1 MVVQSASDMI
11 VKSFHNPTL
20 SPIPT
25 HIVKAIQND
34 KYTDFRDL
42 LPEALS
48 EAFDKAQQEGKN
60 ETAKSK
66 KEHPVNTPIDWG
78 LSFPTFAAV
87 STHSSWSGHPNSLLT
102 VILYS
107 DAR

>member
-1 MVVQSASDMI
+1 MYFCFYPRTLLPSSEDVVEADLLHPAWLLPNPIVEGLPAVVVQSASDMI

-20 SPIPT
+20 SPIPP

-48 EAFDKAQQEGKN
+48 EAFDKAQQEGKE
-60 ETAKSK
+60 ETA
-66 KEHPVNTPIDWG
+66 
-78 LSFPTFAAV
+78 
-87 STHSSWSGHPNSLLT
+87 
-102 VILYS
+102 
-107 DAR
+107 